1 MANFLTQTATDI
13 LQRYPDFQKIGIILP
28 SRRAAVFLKKELSK
42 LIDKPVFS
50 PYITT
55 IEDFMLESLGWEQAD
70 QPSLMFKLY
79 DSYAAVAPEPRETF
93 SDFSQWAHLL
103 LADFNELDRY
113 KVDARTVF
121 HYLADVERIKRWD
134 LDPEKEMSELVQ
146 NYLKL
151 WRLLPDVYSHFTKKL
166 KSEKVVYQG
175 LAYREMADTVS
186 EHVEELR
193 SQYDKL
199 LFIGFNAL
207 NASEEE
213 ILRTLYREGLA
224 DFYWDVDE
232 YYFKDED
239 QEAGNF
245 LRQSKLV
252 QELIDKKDF
261 RYMHKSLSEIPKQ
274 IEIVNVSGRQQQA
287 LAANAAVLRF
297 QEKQLEDVAVVL
309 AEEELLMPFLNNLAK
324 DISTLNVTMG
334 LPLSNTPVAGFF
346 QLLMEMFQENESTG
360 RKDKD
365 GNPSFHFQKWDDLLG
380 HPLFKRWIQ
389 NSAATE
395 SLRNDIRKRNRI
407 FISAT
412 ELDSWVNDTHNA
424 EFIQFFSN
432 QDDRLSH
439 LWVRF
444 AKLAEWLHEAQ
455 PEKTSMLQSLFG
467 FYKLFNR
474 LAILMEEYPYVNDL
488 KTATRFYKDLL
499 KSETLDLYGE
509 PLSGLQVMGVLETR
523 TLDFKNLVLTSLN
536 EDILPKGRSENS
548 LIPFDIKREFGL
560 PTYLDKDAVFA
571 YHFYRLLQR
580 AENVTL
586 IYNGLSE
593 GLGSGEPSRF
603 IKQLEYEL
611 PKANG
616 RVEFKHINPSFDV
629 KIEDAAVD
637 DVVKTPAIM
646 ERLRQLAE
654 RGFSASAIID
664 YINDP
669 VEFYKKRVLG
679 LQEADEVEEVAG
691 YNTQGNVIHHLL
703 EEYYSQRTEGE
714 ELICKSVLHSN
725 DPVFGKSEEELRID
739 VVEKLKSETKLED
752 VDVGKNLLIREI
764 LTGMMVNFLKKEKE
778 ELIAIER
785 EGQLLSLLGLEMEL
799 DTHITLTSGQKVKLK
814 GVIDRVDRV
823 GDNIRVMDYK
833 TGSVVDSNLK
843 INDISDLRQPKE
855 KNKSLQLLMYAYLY
869 YARHNEEGPISAG
882 IISLRN
888 VNKWPM
894 PFRIGK
900 NEEVS
905 KELAE
910 EFESFLRMIMEEI
923 FDETI
928 PFSKKLLTLE
938 SDE

>member
-1 MANFLTQTATDI
+1 M
-13 LQRYPDFQKIGIILP
+13 
-28 SRRAAVFLKKELSK
+28 FLKKELGK
-42 LIDKPVFS
+42 QITRPVFS
-50 PYITT
+50 PFITT
-55 IEDFMLESLGWEQAD
+55 IEDFMLQSLGWQQAD

-79 DSYAAVAPEPRETF
+79 DSYAAVAPEPKESF
-93 SDFSQWAHLL
+93 ADFSQWAHLL

-113 KVDARTVF
+113 KVDARAVF
-121 HYLADVERIKRWD
+121 DYLADVERIKKWD

-151 WRLLPDVYSHFTKKL
+151 WKLLPDVYSHFTKKL
-166 KSEKVVYQG
+166 KEEKLVYQG
-175 LAYREMADTVS
+175 LAYREMADTILT
-186 EHVEELR
+186 HVDELK
-193 SQYDKL
+193 SKYDKL

-207 NASEEE
+207 NAAEEQ
-213 ILRTLYREGLA
+213 ILRSLYQEGIA

-245 LRQSKLV
+245 LRKSKLV

-261 RYMHKSLSEIPKQ
+261 RYMHKSLSEIPKN

-309 AEEELLMPFLNNLAK
+309 AEEELLMPFLNNLAN

-346 QLLMEMFQENESTG
+346 QLLMEMFQENESSG
-360 RKDKD
+360 RKDKN
-365 GNPSFHFQKWDDLLG
+365 GHPSFHFQKWDDLLG
-380 HPLFKRWIQ
+380 HPLFKRWIG

-407 FISAT
+407 FISAA
-412 ELDSWVNDTHNA
+412 ELSEWVGDTHNA
-424 EFIQFFSN
+424 DFIQFFN
-432 QDDRLSH
+432 YQGDRLSQI
-439 LWVRF
+439 WIRF
-444 AKLAEWLHEAQ
+444 SKLAEWLHEAQ
-455 PEKTSMLQSLFG
+455 PEKTSLLQSLFG

-474 LAILMEEYPYVNDL
+474 LAILMEEYPYVDDL

-523 TLDFKNLVLTSLN
+523 TLDFKNLVMTSLN

-548 LIPFDIKREFGL
+548 LIPFDIKREFRL

-580 AENVTL
+580 VENVTL
-586 IYNGLSE
+586 IYNSLSE

-611 PKANG
+611 PKANP
-616 RVEFKHINPSFDV
+616 RVKFEYLNPSFDV
-629 KIEDAAVD
+629 QIEDPLAG
-637 DVVKTPAIM
+637 DVEKTPAVM
-646 ERLRQLAE
+646 ARLQEMAE
-654 RGFSASAIID
+654 KGFSASAIID

-669 VEFYKKRVLG
+669 LEFYKKRVLG

-703 EEYYSQRTEGE
+703 EEYYSKGKDGDKF
-714 ELICKSVLHSN
+714 ICKSTLQAS
-725 DPVFGKSEEELRID
+725 DSVFAKTEAELRLD
-739 VVEKLKSETKLED
+739 VVEKLKEETQLED
-752 VDVGKNLLIREI
+752 VGVGKNLLIREI
-764 LTGMMVNFLKKEKE
+764 LTGMMVNFLRKEKE
-778 ELIAIER
+778 EIEAL
-785 EGQLLSLLGLEMEL
+785 EKQGKVLSLVGLEMEL
-799 DTHITLTSGQKVKLK
+799 DTYITLKSGQRVKLK
-814 GVIDRVDRV
+814 GVIDRVDRIGYDV
-823 GDNIRVMDYK
+823 RVMDYK
-833 TGSVVDSNLK
+833 TGSVVDTNLSIK
-843 INDISDLRQPKE
+843 SMSDLRQPKE

-869 YARHNEEGPISAG
+869 FANHNDEGPVEAG

-894 PFRIGK
+894 PFKMNRSSQ
-900 NEEVS
+900 VS
-905 KELAE
+905 RELVD
-910 EFESFLRMIMEEI
+910 EFDDFLRNLMEEI
-923 FDETI
+923 FDASI
-928 PFSKKLLTLE
+928 PFSKKLVTLE